1 MSMPRKEYDYEIL
14 KRRLNAAIPHL
25 SEAEKILKALLDEIN
40 QIQEEKQR

>member
-1 MSMPRKEYDYEIL
+1 MSMPRKEHDYETL
-14 KRRLNAAIPHL
+14 KRRLDVAISHL